1 MGSKSEKSNN
11 IKYSCFSYD
20 LTFITEVFPLP
31 CPLLLFVVLSL
42 LALLLHI
49 FCINYLLLFLMALY
63 KVITLPTIAIA
74 IVVAL
79 SGIAKNNG
87 QLFAIPV

>member
-1 MGSKSEKSNN
+1 MVPSNHLFFQYFDST
-11 IKYSCFSYD
+11 IGLFSNAPYKV
-20 LTFITEVFPLP
+20 ITLNPL
-31 CPLLLFVVLSL
+31 CILFCIFSLLFFDGSLS
-42 LALLLHI
+42 
-49 FCINYLLLFLMALY
+49 